1 MPSLIP
7 SNYFTAN
14 FNFGVDSLFTII
26 SSPYVAGPAPCINK
40 LLLLD
45 DGTDFLLLDDGTDF
59 LLLDPCIDVLL
70 LLDDGTDF
78 LLLDDGSDFLLLD

>member
-7 SNYFTAN
+7 NNYFTPN
-14 FNFGVDSLFTII
+14 FNFGVDSVFTAI
-26 SSPYVAGPAPCINK
+26 SSTFVPTPPPP
-40 LLLLD
+40 
-45 DGTDFLLLDDGTDF
+45 T
-59 LLLDPCIDVLL
+59 DVLL